1 MTGFFKAIS
10 TEAFNERLETAAIKR
25 KMEDER
31 LTKQRKPSKA
41 DKANRD
47 AMRRIEDIKLAKR
60 LGISVEDFQ

>member
-1 MTGFFKAIS
+1 MTGFLKAVS
-10 TEAFNERLETAAIKR
+10 TEVFRERLETAAIKR
-25 KMEDER
+25 KMEDDR
-31 LTKQRKPSKA
+31 LTKQRKPSKS